1 MTPRTRGPRAA
12 TSRRT
17 RWPPAWREQGQVTA
31 FVVIMMAA
39 FLAFAGLV
47 YDGGNALAAKTT
59 AIDEAQE
66 AARAGA
72 QQINLAA
79 FRATGQVTL
88 DPAAA
93 AAAAQAYVAA
103 AGGGDTATVTVTV
116 SLAGFR
122 PGGTVRATIT
132 CTTAMS
138 DLWLLRVPGSQ
149 TLTASFASVI
159 DTYRGITAT
168 GTGSGGTP

>member
-1 MTPRTRGPRAA
+1 VTPRTPCGQALARRAPR
-12 TSRRT
+12 
-17 RWPPAWREQGQVTA
+17 PPAWREQGQVTA
-31 FVVIMMAA
+31 FVVIIMAA

-47 YDGGNALAAKTT
+47 YDGGNALAAKTA

-103 AGGGDTATVTVTV
+103 AGGGDTATVTVTGDTVTVQV
-116 SLAGFR
+116 SA
-122 PGGTVRATIT
+122 VSATEF
-132 CTTAMS
+132 
-138 DLWLLRVPGSQ
+138 LRLFGIPAIRVTGS
-149 TLTASFASVI
+149 A
-159 DTYRGITAT
+159 TAT
-168 GTGSGGTP
+168 AETGVVAPAPAAGAGP

>member
-1 MTPRTRGPRAA
+1 M
-12 TSRRT
+12 TSRARGLT
-17 RWPPAWREQGQVTA
+17 AGRPRCWPAWREQGQVTA
-31 FVVIMMAA
+31 FVVIIMAA

-59 AIDEAQE
+59 TIDEAQE

-88 DPAAA
+88 NPAAA

-103 AGGGDTATVTVTV
+103 AGGGDTATVTVIGDTV
-116 SLAGFR
+116 
-122 PGGTVRATIT
+122 TVQISAVS
-132 CTTAMS
+132 TTEF
-138 DLWLLRVPGSQ
+138 LRLFGIPAIHVTGS
-149 TLTASFASVI
+149 A
-159 DTYRGITAT
+159 TAT
-168 GTGSGGTP
+168 AETGVTAPAGAGP

>member
-17 RWPPAWREQGQVTA
+17 RRPPAWREQGQVTA
-31 FVVIMMAA
+31 FVVIIMAA

-47 YDGGNALAAKTT
+47 YDGGNALAAKTA

-93 AAAAQAYVAA
+93 AAAARAYVAA
-103 AGGGDTATVTVTV
+103 AGGGDTATVTVTGDTVTVQV
-116 SLAGFR
+116 SA
-122 PGGTVRATIT
+122 VS
-132 CTTAMS
+132 TTQF
-138 DLWLLRVPGSQ
+138 LRLFGIPAIHVTGS
-149 TLTASFASVI
+149 A
-159 DTYRGITAT
+159 TAT
-168 GTGSGGTP
+168 AETGVTAPAAGAGP

>member
-1 MTPRTRGPRAA
+1 MTRHARGPRASA
-12 TSRRT
+12 WRARQ
-17 RWPPAWREQGQVTA
+17 PPGSREQGQVTA

-103 AGGGDTATVTVTV
+103 AGGRDTATVTVTGDTVTVQISAV
-116 SLAGFR
+116 STTEFLRLFGIPAIH
-122 PGGTVRATIT
+122 IT
-132 CTTAMS
+132 
-138 DLWLLRVPGSQ
+138 GS
-149 TLTASFASVI
+149 A
-159 DTYRGITAT
+159 TAT
-168 GTGSGGTP
+168 AETGVTAPAAGAGP

>member
-1 MTPRTRGPRAA
+1 M
-12 TSRRT
+12 TSRAPDPQAPAR
-17 RWPPAWREQGQVTA
+17 RPPAWREQGQVTA
-31 FVVIMMAA
+31 FVVIIMAA

-79 FRATGQVTL
+79 FRATGQVVL

-93 AAAAQAYVAA
+93 AAAARAYVAA
-103 AGGGDTATVTVTV
+103 AGGGDTATVTVTGDTVTVQV
-116 SLAGFR
+116 SA
-122 PGGTVRATIT
+122 VS
-132 CTTAMS
+132 TTEF
-138 DLWLLRVPGSQ
+138 LRLFAIPAIHVTGS
-149 TLTASFASVI
+149 A
-159 DTYRGITAT
+159 TAT
-168 GTGSGGTP
+168 AETGVIAPAGAGP

>member
-1 MTPRTRGPRAA
+1 VTPRARGPQAA
-12 TSRRT
+12 PARRN
-17 RWPPAWREQGQVTA
+17 RRQPGWREQGQVTA
-31 FVVIMMAA
+31 FVVIIMAA
-39 FLAFAGLV
+39 FLVFAGLV
-47 YDGGNALAAKTT
+47 YDGGNALAAKTA

-103 AGGGDTATVTVTV
+103 AGGGDTATVTVTGDTVTVQISAV
-116 SLAGFR
+116 S
-122 PGGTVRATIT
+122 
-132 CTTAMS
+132 TTEF
-138 DLWLLRVPGSQ
+138 LRLFGIPAIGVTGS
-149 TLTASFASVI
+149 A
-159 DTYRGITAT
+159 TAT
-168 GTGSGGTP
+168 AETGVTAPAAGAGP

>member
-1 MTPRTRGPRAA
+1 MTTPARVSRTAPARLA
-12 TSRRT
+12 RRL
-17 RWPPAWREQGQVTA
+17 PPREQGQVTA
-31 FVVIMMAA
+31 FVVIIMAA

-93 AAAAQAYVAA
+93 AAAARAYVAA
-103 AGGGDTATVTVTV
+103 AGGGDTATVTVTGDTVTVQV
-116 SLAGFR
+116 SA
-122 PGGTVRATIT
+122 VS
-132 CTTAMS
+132 TTAF
-138 DLWLLRVPGSQ
+138 LRLFGIPAIGVTGS
-149 TLTASFASVI
+149 A
-159 DTYRGITAT
+159 TAT
-168 GTGSGGTP
+168 AETGVVAPAAGAGP